1 MCFFFKKKYLFTW
14 LCWILDAACRI
25 YFPDKGLNLDPLH
38 WEYRVLATGQLR
50 ISLEAF
56 LLIPGFCKSQFSWLL
71 WLLLLPAF
79 PQGIFPKEPSSPAW
93 APSSH
98 LPMLLVLTI
107 IFLKKNFFNF
117 IFLSILYW
125 FCHTSTWIHHGCT
138 RVPHPEPPFH
148 LPPHTPSG
156 SSQCTS
162 PKHPVSCIKPRLVI
176 HFLYDIIH
184 VSMPFTKIIPPSP
197 SPIES
202 KRLFYTSVSLLLS
215 CIQDYHHHLSKF
227 HIYVC

>member
-1 MCFFFKKKYLFTW
+1 MCFFKKKKYLFTW

-107 IFLKKNFFNF
+107 IFLKKNFFKLYFPFNTVLVLPY
-117 IFLSILYW
+117 INMNPPWVYTCYVYFLKREVKWLKEN
-125 FCHTSTWIHHGCT
+125 
-138 RVPHPEPPFH
+138 VP
-148 LPPHTPSG
+148 
-156 SSQCTS
+156 
-162 PKHPVSCIKPRLVI
+162 KW
-176 HFLYDIIH
+176 
-184 VSMPFTKIIPPSP
+184 
-197 SPIES
+197 
-202 KRLFYTSVSLLLS
+202 
-215 CIQDYHHHLSKF
+215 
-227 HIYVC
+227 